1 MSGLPTE
8 PRRRVFVGDFV
19 HSLTK
24 RKLEYL
30 YETAVGVD
38 EFGVIVFIEPC
49 KQPGSLELILE
60 RLHWTEAEIV
70 ELVRGEFIIPGML
83 RNTRE
88 VAAWNIGRGQQFQLL
103 DWLSNF
109 RDVRYAERTYKSVV
123 KRVIAS
129 GTTCCCWYGTLH
141 LDATKIL
148 ADIVHRSGQRSFVGK
163 CNMDRHSAPD
173 YTEKSASAS
182 IADTKEFVN
191 YVRKECAAPLYPKL
205 ASGPISPTS
214 NEAGTMSPNG
224 MRGSF
229 SSPRKRSTTSD
240 SSASSSSSTTSESL
254 AVQRS
259 SVTSLVQPIITPRF
273 AISCSDALMAG
284 LQAVVGKDPTLHIQ
298 THLAENPAEIE
309 FTKQLFPFTDSYTHV
324 YDHFGLLSQKT
335 ILAHCVHL
343 EEHEMDLIQQRGAG
357 ISHCPTSNLNL
368 RSGNSPVAVLLDRNI
383 KVGLGTDVSGGFG
396 HGILSALREAS
407 VVSKVLSFTQEK
419 KTEKDKSRGR
429 SETPKGGLPVI
440 EGDKHLAA
448 ASEVSETEMFT
459 GKHLPLETLFFL
471 ATLGGAEVCDLQDRI
486 GNFVVGKEFDAI
498 LVRTGQANPDDE
510 GDVFFSQPNPAMF
523 VEPED
528 TLPVLFERFLFT
540 GDYANI
546 ASVFVRG
553 RTIGGAAP
561 LK

>member
-1 MSGLPTE
+1 MKRLFDSL
-8 PRRRVFVGDFV
+8 RRN
-19 HSLTK
+19 LTVS
-24 RKLEYL
+24 YL
-30 YETAVGVD
+30 WR
-38 EFGVIVFIEPC
+38 I
-49 KQPGSLELILE
+49 
-60 RLHWTEAEIV
+60 
-70 ELVRGEFIIPGML
+70 
-83 RNTRE
+83 
-88 VAAWNIGRGQQFQLL
+88 
-103 DWLSNF
+103 
-109 RDVRYAERTYKSVV
+109 
-123 KRVIAS
+123 
-129 GTTCCCWYGTLH
+129 
-141 LDATKIL
+141 
-148 ADIVHRSGQRSFVGK
+148 
-163 CNMDRHSAPD
+163 
-173 YTEKSASAS
+173 
-182 IADTKEFVN
+182 
-191 YVRKECAAPLYPKL
+191 
-205 ASGPISPTS
+205 
-214 NEAGTMSPNG
+214 
-224 MRGSF
+224 
-229 SSPRKRSTTSD
+229 
-240 SSASSSSSTTSESL
+240 
-254 AVQRS
+254 
-259 SVTSLVQPIITPRF
+259 
-273 AISCSDALMAG
+273 
-284 LQAVVGKDPTLHIQ
+284 
-298 THLAENPAEIE
+298 
-309 FTKQLFPFTDSYTHV
+309 V

-540 GDYANI
+540 GDYANVSSQHGERYRI
-546 ASVFVRG
+546 ADPVRCPDRQCLCARPNDWRCCPAKVELTVETHIRSALEARCSNAEGSLIRYAVFCRCVQLGVRSVLLQYARSVCCSLNGWRQSRQG
-553 RTIGGAAP
+553 TTAPYAA
-561 LK
+561 L